1 MKTRIGLFIVL
12 AWVCL
17 GCGARGQRAPVARD
31 ERAFQTA
38 VDGYARGNIPDA
50 RIVDLFTR
58 LSEQGDPRAT
68 LWLARLHWSGRCGL
82 QQEPGIAYNLAEPV
96 IEQVVKLAE
105 GGDHEAQFLV
115 GCCHH
120 EGFVLKRSPVE
131 AAKWYAKAVE
141 GKQLSAYGNLAVI
154 LAEGEGVEADI
165 EQARKLLKEGAG
177 LGSRYCQFVQAQYA
191 PPDPKSMSR
200 MPELRRNKV
209 AQSLGM
215 KTDAA
220 VRMLAEAGVITDPD
234 EPIDYAS
241 DGSSCLEFED
251 DGIVLYS
258 GMDGIVRCVDV
269 YCGMTSRDDP
279 RGVIPF
285 GVVWRDGAQD
295 VMAKLGAPFAKNLFR
310 EINARL
316 YVYQAGNMM
325 FSVGF
330 DVVDECMMKYWRV
343 RQMWREDF
351 PDEE

>member
-141 GKQLSAYGNLAVI
+141 GKQLSAYGNLALI
-154 LAEGEGVEADI
+154 IAEGEGVEADI
-165 EQARKLLKEGAG
+165 EHARNLLKDGAA
-177 LGSRYCQFVQAQYA
+177 LGSRYCRIVQPQYA
-191 PPDPKSMSR
+191 PPDSKSMSR
-200 MPELRRNKV
+200 LREVRRNKV
-209 AQSLGM
+209 VQALGL
-215 KTDAA
+215 KTEEA
-220 VRMLAEAGVITDPD
+220 VRMLTAAGVITQPD
-234 EPIDYAS
+234 APIDFTS
-241 DGSSCLEFED
+241 GSLSCLEFED
-251 DGIVLYS
+251 DGIVIDS
-258 GMDGIVRCVDV
+258 NVDGIVRCVDV
-269 YCGMTSRDDP
+269 YRGSTSSDHA
-279 RGVIPF
+279 RGGIPF
-285 GVVWRDGAQD
+285 GIAWNDQEKELTDKMGAHYERT
-295 VMAKLGAPFAKNLFR
+295 LFR
-310 EINARL
+310 ELGARIFS
-316 YVYQAGNMM
+316 YQAGNIM
-325 FSVGF
+325 FSVAIDLGE
-330 DVVDECMMKYWRV
+330 ECTVEFWRI
-343 RQMWREDF
+343 RQMWQEDF
-351 PDEE
+351 PSEK